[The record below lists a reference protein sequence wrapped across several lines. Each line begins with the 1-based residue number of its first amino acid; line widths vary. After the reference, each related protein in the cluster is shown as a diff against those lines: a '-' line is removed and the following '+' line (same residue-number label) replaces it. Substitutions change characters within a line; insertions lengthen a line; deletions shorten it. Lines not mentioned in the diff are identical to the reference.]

1 MISLSSIA
9 IYTIILLPILLVNSQ
24 HSLSLQN
31 EQAITIA
38 EAELKVQLTSHLDVG
53 FPKEEEVE
61 QYESYRYSP
70 PDSQDYH
77 ISLLVNPCGYN
88 STREDNIPLG
98 YDCCINRFGYGEYS
112 YSPGTR
118 NRFSD
123 GYSNGL
129 PISVDEPLHNIDL
142 VDEYGNELNHKY
154 SRRADD
160 ILYIDEA
167 CTGLRNPHANC
178 VDDRYAAKRS
188 PMVPPCSD
196 YNHTVDSTLDSFT
209 IEGKRSPNCMQVAYS
224 QNAFVATC
232 GGEFANDEQCG
243 TYLEIHIPLGSPYDD
258 ENVILSSTKLD
269 TPVVN
274 GMITTTI
281 PLTYKTKGGL

>member
-9 IYTIILLPILLVNSQ
+9 IFTIILCTLLVSAVD
-24 HSLSLQN
+24 LSLQN
-31 EQAITIA
+31 EQAISIA
-38 EAELKVQLTSHLDVG
+38 EAELKVQLVEDY
-53 FPKEEEVE
+53 FPNKEEVE
-61 QYESYRYSP
+61 ECESYRESS
-70 PDSQDYH
+70 PDSQDYR
-77 ISLLVNPCGYN
+77 IGLLINPCGYN

-98 YDCCINRFGYGEYS
+98 CDCCINRFGFGEYAIK
-112 YSPGTR
+112 PGTR
-118 NRFSD
+118 NLFSD

-142 VDEYGNELNHKY
+142 VDEYGNELNHKH

-196 YNHTVDSTLDSFT
+196 YNHTVDSTLDCFS

-224 QNAFVATC
+224 QESPRLYCFV
-232 GGEFANDEQCG
+232 
-243 TYLEIHIPLGSPYDD
+243 
-258 ENVILSSTKLD
+258 V
-269 TPVVN
+269 
-274 GMITTTI
+274 
-281 PLTYKTKGGL
+281 